1 MNSRPAAPPG
11 EAARYTLAEAS
22 QMVAGWLEGVAP
34 PGYPSYN
41 AARRAALLWAAGEL
55 RAGRG
60 PTPEM

>member
-1 MNSRPAAPPG
+1 
-11 EAARYTLAEAS
+11 
-22 QMVAGWLEGVAP
+22 MVAGWLEGVAP